1 MAKSILV
8 TGGAGFIGSHL
19 VDSLL
24 TDGHRI
30 TVIDNFNDFY
40 NSAIK
45 RNNIASHLEK
55 TNYNLI
61 EADIRDKSAIDEIF
75 SSNKFDE
82 IIHLAAMAG
91 VRPSIK
97 NPSLYQ
103 EVNVSGTLNL
113 LEGCRQSR
121 VNKFIFASSSSVY
134 GNGSIIPFSETGDV
148 NRPISPYAAT
158 KLAGELL
165 AYTYHHLFNLS
176 AVCLRLFT
184 VYGPRQRPEMAI
196 HLFTDRIYCNEEIM
210 MFGNGES
217 SRDYTYVD
225 DIISGILKCREQN
238 FDYEIINL
246 GNSKPIILRDLLSTI
261 ETAMNTKAKVVKLPD
276 QPGDVRRTCADISK
290 AKNILGYQPRVNIDR
305 GIQNFVNW
313 YMGEKQAQ

>member
-165 AYTYHHLFNLS
+165 AYRVRSSTKTGDGYSFIH
-176 AVCLRLFT
+176 
-184 VYGPRQRPEMAI
+184 RQ
-196 HLFTDRIYCNEEIM
+196 
-210 MFGNGES
+210 
-217 SRDYTYVD
+217 
-225 DIISGILKCREQN
+225 
-238 FDYEIINL
+238 
-246 GNSKPIILRDLLSTI
+246 DLL
-261 ETAMNTKAKVVKLPD
+261 
-276 QPGDVRRTCADISK
+276 Q
-290 AKNILGYQPRVNIDR
+290 
-305 GIQNFVNW
+305 
-313 YMGEKQAQ
+313 

>member
-1 MAKSILV
+1 
-8 TGGAGFIGSHL
+8 
-19 VDSLL
+19 
-24 TDGHRI
+24 
-30 TVIDNFNDFY
+30 
-40 NSAIK
+40 
-45 RNNIASHLEK
+45 
-55 TNYNLI
+55 
-61 EADIRDKSAIDEIF
+61 
-75 SSNKFDE
+75 
-82 IIHLAAMAG
+82 
-91 VRPSIK
+91 
-97 NPSLYQ
+97 
-103 EVNVSGTLNL
+103 
-113 LEGCRQSR
+113 
-121 VNKFIFASSSSVY
+121 
-134 GNGSIIPFSETGDV
+134 
-148 NRPISPYAAT
+148 
-158 KLAGELL
+158 
-165 AYTYHHLFNLS
+165 
-176 AVCLRLFT
+176 
-184 VYGPRQRPEMAI
+184 MAI